1 MSYQILQ
8 PRVKN
13 QTPANLMVLLR
24 RTFLSLW
31 GQESLHCT
39 HLLPNTHNSAYTH
52 HITT

>member
-24 RTFLSLW
+24 R
-31 GQESLHCT
+31 LHPYGDKKVCIAPT
-39 HLLPNTHNSAYTH
+39 
-52 HITT
+52 